1 MKADVFYGSAAGRF
15 LMMALQKTGLFRL
28 AAWAIGTR
36 MSKPLIRR
44 YIEKNGIDMSAFKG
58 QSYDSFSEFFSRKR
72 DIRFDPDP
80 DALISPCDSLLSVY
94 GISDGLIIPIKG
106 SEYSVCDLVP
116 DEEEAEKFRGG
127 LCLVFRLE
135 ASDYHHFCCIDS
147 GRTIKSGYVPGI
159 LHSVQP
165 IAMRSVPVFRLN
177 RRWWS
182 VLETDHLGTVAQTEI
197 GAVLVGGVSFF
208 TDDGHFLRGQDMGTF
223 EITGST
229 IVLMLTEDVRK
240 RLELR
245 NDIAEACDEGR
256 ETRVSIGTAI
266 GSLAPLNR
274 TEIGL

>member
-1 MKADVFYGSAAGRF
+1 MKADIFYSSAAGRF
-15 LMMALQKTGLFRL
+15 LLLALQKTGLFRL
-28 AAWAIGTR
+28 TAWALGTR
-36 MSKPLIRR
+36 ASRPLISR
-44 YIEKNGIDMSAFKG
+44 YIEKNGIDMSSFNG
-58 QSYDSFSEFFSRKR
+58 QSYGSFSEFFSRRK
-72 DIRFDPDP
+72 DISFDPDP
-80 DALISPCDSLLSVY
+80 DAVISPCDSLLSVY
-94 GISDGLIIPIKG
+94 AICDGLCIPIKG

-116 DEEEAEKFRGG
+116 DEDEAEKFRNG

-208 TDDGHFLRGQDMGTF
+208 TDDGHHLRGQDMGTF
-223 EITGST
+223 EIAGST
-229 IVLMLTEDVRK
+229 IVIMLTGDIRR
-240 RLELR
+240 RLVFREEIKSAWR
-245 NDIAEACDEGR
+245 DGGEA
-256 ETRVSIGTAI
+256 RVSIGSAI
-266 GSLAPLNR
+266 GKIINN
-274 TEIGL
+274 